1 MTTTQGPPYPPS
13 EPPRGSG
20 AGRASGPGSGNG
32 ESTGPQRRFRLGDGP
47 GGPSGAPGTRAGTG
61 GADGAAG
68 PSGGPGH
75 GPGQRIDRG
84 YGPGAGAGQGGRTG
98 PGGQGPGYGAEGP
111 GTGQFGP
118 LPVSDG
124 GRGPGPGAGGG
135 HDHGS
140 GPGQGAGHGHGNGPG
155 DGHSDG
161 HSGGPGG
168 GSGGGHGPGQGGGH
182 GAGPGGEHGD
192 GHVHESGSGSGDSH
206 GPDDH
211 HGSSH
216 GHSHSHGPAAPVSIH
231 LRKIIGAIL
240 IPFAAAVVVGLAV
253 LWPGG
258 APAHERTGVG
268 FDRQT
273 QEATVT
279 KVVAVDCKSVNASGD
294 TPTGDTS
301 TAEGSSAQQQATGD
315 CKRATIRVDTGDDKG
330 RTFTEIVQP
339 DQSRQL
345 HQGEKVVV
353 AYEPS
358 APRDL
363 QYSVTDVNRR
373 LPMALLAGIFA
384 LAVVVVGRLR
394 GVMALVALA
403 VSFMVLTFFILPA
416 ILQGSNPL
424 VVAVIGASAI
434 MLIALYMCHGLSA
447 RTSVAVLG
455 TLISLVLIGILG
467 SGFIGWAALTGNTDD
482 NTGLIHGLYPSI
494 DMSGLLLAG
503 VIIGSLGVLDDVTVT
518 QTSAVWE
525 LHAANPTMGWRGLYR
540 AGIRIGRDHIASVVN
555 TLVLAYAGAALP
567 LLLLFSIAQSSVG
580 TVANSE
586 LVAEEIVRTLV
597 GSIGLVASVPV
608 TTLLAALMVSA
619 DRPGTA
625 SLAAGAATGA
635 GPGTPA
641 AAGAGAGA
649 TAQSAP
655 ARAGKGRRR
664 KH

>member
-1 MTTTQGPPYPPS
+1 MTPTQQFPHPPP
-13 EPPRGSG
+13 EP
-20 AGRASGPGSGNG
+20 GR
-32 ESTGPQRRFRLGDGP
+32 
-47 GGPSGAPGTRAGTG
+47 
-61 GADGAAG
+61 GAADEH
-68 PSGGPGH
+68 GH
-75 GPGQRIDRG
+75 
-84 YGPGAGAGQGGRTG
+84 
-98 PGGQGPGYGAEGP
+98 E
-111 GTGQFGP
+111 
-118 LPVSDG
+118 
-124 GRGPGPGAGGG
+124 
-135 HDHGS
+135 HGS
-140 GPGQGAGHGHGNGPG
+140 GLGHGHA
-155 DGHSDG
+155 
-161 HSGGPGG
+161 
-168 GSGGGHGPGQGGGH
+168 HG
-182 GAGPGGEHGD
+182 
-192 GHVHESGSGSGDSH
+192 
-206 GPDDH
+206 
-211 HGSSH
+211 
-216 GHSHSHGPAAPVSIH
+216 HSHGPAAPVSKH
-231 LRKIIGAIL
+231 LRKVIAAVL
-240 IPFAAAVVVGLAV
+240 IPFAAAVLVGLAV

-258 APAHERTGVG
+258 APSHQRTGVG

-273 QEATVT
+273 QQATVT
-279 KVVAVDCKSVNASGD
+279 QVVAVSCKAVNVSGD

-301 TAEGSSAQQQATGD
+301 TAEGASAQAQATGS
-315 CKRATIRVDTGDDKG
+315 CKKATIRVDTGHDKG

-358 APRDL
+358 APREL

-373 LPMALLAGIFA
+373 FPMALLAGIFA

-403 VSFMVLTFFILPA
+403 ISFLVLNLFILPA

-424 VVAVIGASAI
+424 LVAVVGSSAI

-455 TLISLVLIGILG
+455 TLISLVLIGLLG
-467 SGFIGWAALTGNTDD
+467 SLFIGWAALTGNTDD

-503 VIIGSLGVLDDVTVT
+503 IIIGSLGVLDDVTVT

-525 LHAANPTMGWRGLYR
+525 LHEANPSMGWRGLYR

-608 TTLLAALMVSA
+608 TTALAALVVSA
-619 DRPGTA
+619 DRPGP
-625 SLAAGAATGA
+625 AGAA
-635 GPGTPA
+635 A
-641 AAGAGAGA
+641 AARVP
-649 TAQSAP
+649 AP
-655 ARAGKGRRR
+655 ARGGRGRRR
-664 KH
+664 KR

>member
-1 MTTTQGPPYPPS
+1 MTTTQQPPYPP
-13 EPPRGSG
+13 
-20 AGRASGPGSGNG
+20 
-32 ESTGPQRRFRLGDGP
+32 TGPP
-47 GGPSGAPGTRAGTG
+47 
-61 GADGAAG
+61 
-68 PSGGPGH
+68 H
-75 GPGQRIDRG
+75 
-84 YGPGAGAGQGGRTG
+84 
-98 PGGQGPGYGAEGP
+98 
-111 GTGQFGP
+111 
-118 LPVSDG
+118 
-124 GRGPGPGAGGG
+124 G

-140 GPGQGAGHGHGNGPG
+140 GDDHGSGHDHGARDDGGHGSGAAGGNG
-155 DGHSDG
+155 S
-161 HSGGPGG
+161 G
-168 GSGGGHGPGQGGGH
+168 GSGG
-182 GAGPGGEHGD
+182 
-192 GHVHESGSGSGDSH
+192 
-206 GPDDH
+206 
-211 HGSSH
+211 H
-216 GHSHSHGPAAPVSIH
+216 GHSHSHGPAAPVSRH
-231 LRKIIGAIL
+231 LRKVIAAIL
-240 IPFAAAVVVGLAV
+240 IPFTVAVVVGMVV

-258 APAHERTGVG
+258 APSHKRTGVG

-273 QEATVT
+273 QQATVT
-279 KVVAVDCKSVNASGD
+279 KVVSVSCASVNASGGGS
-294 TPTGDTS
+294 TGDTS
-301 TAEGSSAQQQATGD
+301 TAEGSSAAQEAAGTCKKATV
-315 CKRATIRVDTGDDKG
+315 TVSTGKDKG

-363 QYSVTDVNRR
+363 QYSVTDVNRKF
-373 LPMALLAGIFA
+373 PMALLAGIFA

-394 GVMALVALA
+394 GVMALIALA
-403 VSFMVLTFFILPA
+403 ISFMILNFFILPA
-416 ILQGSNPL
+416 ILHGSNPL
-424 VVAVIGASAI
+424 IVAVVGSSAI

-455 TLISLVLIGILG
+455 TLMSLVLIGVLG
-467 SGFIGWAALTGNTDD
+467 SVFIGWAALTGNTDD

-525 LHAANPTMGWRGLYR
+525 LHEANPSMGWRGLYR

-580 TVANSE
+580 AVANSE

-608 TTLLAALMVSA
+608 TTALAALVVSA
-619 DRPGTA
+619 DRPGREA
-625 SLAAGAATGA
+625 VPAGMAGSAGAAGAATSAA
-635 GPGTPA
+635 GSAGSAMTSTAAPSAKPA
-641 AAGAGAGA
+641 AARG
-649 TAQSAP
+649 
-655 ARAGKGRRR
+655 GKGRRR

>member
-1 MTTTQGPPYPPS
+1 MTTTHQPPYPPP
-13 EPPRGSG
+13 EPPR
-20 AGRASGPGSGNG
+20 RPGSGNG
-32 ESTGPQRRFRLGDGP
+32 PGNGP
-47 GGPSGAPGTRAGTG
+47 GP
-61 GADGAAG
+61 DN
-68 PSGGPGH
+68 
-75 GPGQRIDRG
+75 
-84 YGPGAGAGQGGRTG
+84 GQGG
-98 PGGQGPGYGAEGP
+98 GYGSG
-111 GTGQFGP
+111 
-118 LPVSDG
+118 DWHDH
-124 GRGPGPGAGGG
+124 GPGAGGG
-135 HDHGS
+135 GGS
-140 GPGQGAGHGHGNGPG
+140 GFGQGPESG
-155 DGHSDG
+155 D
-161 HSGGPGG
+161 PFEQ
-168 GSGGGHGPGQGGGH
+168 GSGGGHHHDGGHDGGGGH
-182 GAGPGGEHGD
+182 GHGHGPG
-192 GHVHESGSGSGDSH
+192 SGGG
-206 GPDDH
+206 G
-211 HGSSH
+211 GAGGGGGH
-216 GHSHSHGPAAPVSIH
+216 GHSHSHGPAAPVSQH
-231 LRKIIGAIL
+231 LRKVIAAIL
-240 IPFAAAVVVGLAV
+240 IPFGVAVIVGLAV

-258 APAHERTGVG
+258 APGHERTGVG

-273 QEATVT
+273 QQATVT
-279 KVVAVDCKSVNASGD
+279 KVVSVSCKSVNASGE

-301 TAEGSSAQQQATGD
+301 TAEGSSAQQQADGE
-315 CKRATIRVDTGDDKG
+315 CKKATIRVDTGDDKG

-358 APRDL
+358 APKDL

-373 LPMALLAGIFA
+373 FPMALLAGIFA

-403 VSFMVLTFFILPA
+403 ISFMILNFFILPA

-424 VVAVIGASAI
+424 VVAVVGASAI
-434 MLIALYMCHGLSA
+434 MLIALYLCHGLSA

-455 TLISLVLIGILG
+455 TLISLLLIGVLG
-467 SGFIGWAALTGNTDD
+467 SLFIGWAALTGNTDD

-525 LHAANPTMGWRGLYR
+525 LHEANPTMGWRGLYR

-608 TTLLAALMVSA
+608 TTALAALVVSA
-619 DRPGTA
+619 DRPGLTG
-625 SLAAGAATGA
+625 SGAATGGRP
-635 GPGTPA
+635 GP
-641 AAGAGAGA
+641 AGAQSMSAG
-649 TAQSAP
+649 TQSA
-655 ARAGKGRRR
+655 AVRGGRGRRR
-664 KH
+664 KR

>member
-1 MTTTQGPPYPPS
+1 M
-13 EPPRGSG
+13 
-20 AGRASGPGSGNG
+20 
-32 ESTGPQRRFRLGDGP
+32 
-47 GGPSGAPGTRAGTG
+47 GGGH
-61 GADGAAG
+61 
-68 PSGGPGH
+68 SGG
-75 GPGQRIDRG
+75 
-84 YGPGAGAGQGGRTG
+84 GQGG
-98 PGGQGPGYGAEGP
+98 
-111 GTGQFGP
+111 
-118 LPVSDG
+118 G
-124 GRGPGPGAGGG
+124 GRGGGDGHGHEPG
-135 HDHGS
+135 D
-140 GPGQGAGHGHGNGPG
+140 GHGHGEEQR
-155 DGHSDG
+155 DG
-161 HSGGPGG
+161 
-168 GSGGGHGPGQGGGH
+168 
-182 GAGPGGEHGD
+182 
-192 GHVHESGSGSGDSH
+192 SGSGSG
-206 GPDDH
+206 G
-211 HGSSH
+211 GH
-216 GHSHSHGPAAPVSIH
+216 GHSHSHGPATPVSKH
-231 LRKIIGAIL
+231 LRKVIAAIL
-240 IPFAAAVVVGLAV
+240 IPFGVAVVVGLAV

-273 QEATVT
+273 QQATVS
-279 KVVAVDCKSVNASGD
+279 KVVSVSCKSVNASGE

-301 TAEGSSAQQQATGD
+301 TAEGSSAEQQANGT
-315 CKRATIRVDTGDDKG
+315 CKKATIRVDTGNDKG

-345 HQGEKVVV
+345 HEGQKVVV

-363 QYSVTDVNRR
+363 QYSVADVNRR
-373 LPMALLAGIFA
+373 LPMGLLAGIFA
-384 LAVVVVGRLR
+384 LAVVIVGRLR

-403 VSFMVLTFFILPA
+403 VSFLLLNFFVLPA

-424 VVAVIGASAI
+424 LVAVVGSSAI

-455 TLISLVLIGILG
+455 TLISLILIGILG
-467 SGFIGWAALTGNTDD
+467 SQFIGWAALTGNTDD

-525 LHAANPTMGWRGLYR
+525 LHEANPTMGWRGLYR

-608 TTLLAALMVSA
+608 TTVLAALVVSA
-619 DRPGTA
+619 DRPEAVGSGARAPVPIPATSVSAGTA
-625 SLAAGAATGA
+625 DSR
-635 GPGTPA
+635 PA
-641 AAGAGAGA
+641 AARG
-649 TAQSAP
+649 
-655 ARAGKGRRR
+655 GKGRRR
-664 KH
+664 KR